1 MNKKDVAKY
10 KTVGG
15 AIALVVAIGAL
26 VATTNNKREPNENYF
41 NAPTPV
47 VEDKVEAQVESAD
60 LSHESYELPPMVA
73 PQIQEEVADLSH
85 EPYTLPDIATI
96 DAEPYD
102 LPEILP
108 VLLEED
114 LPPLES

>member
-60 LSHESYELPPMVA
+60 LSHESYELPP
-73 PQIQEEVADLSH
+73 EEVADLSH

-96 DAEPYD
+96 DAESYD